1 MMMLLGKKFK
11 EKDFEQGNTV
21 LHLKSV
27 IICVLVDRC
36 NVRRKQKSLA
46 TYLITRL
53 YGVGAHGF
61 EPRTFCL

>member
-46 TYLITRL
+46 T
-53 YGVGAHGF
+53 H
-61 EPRTFCL
+61 